1 MLFMEWSGFVL
12 NVNMTG
18 KLARTEGAMEKA
30 RKCAW
35 IFCLTMTSLQL
46 FSWSLVARCCSH
58 TCKTVPNT
66 TPCFWNR
73 PSGSKEGKEDVGG
86 RVGRSRKGMSHSYG
100 PVSVCKTSN
109 LYNRLTFTVRNC
121 PSALKQHVKIT
132 KCVCSNI
139 QTVNS
144 IDYWEL
150 HDLIPTWLGGDQN
163 MWNFIL
169 LIRW

>member
-12 NVNMTG
+12 NVNVTG
-18 KLARTEGAMEKA
+18 KLARREGAMEKRGNA
-30 RKCAW
+30 HGF
-35 IFCLTMTSLQL
+35 FCLTMTSLQL

-73 PSGSKEGKEDVGG
+73 PSGSKGGKKHVGG
-86 RVGRSRKGMSHSYG
+86 RVGRSRKRMSHSYG

-121 PSALKQHVKIT
+121 PSALKQHVRTT

-139 QTVNS
+139 QAVNS
-144 IDYWEL
+144 MQTTESYM
-150 HDLIPTWLGGDQN
+150 TWSQGD
-163 MWNFIL
+163 
-169 LIRW
+169 